1 MSEDDFL
8 ARLRTEARTL
18 RHQPDEVTLA
28 RIRARIHARLEPPRG
43 VADVLAAWLRPV
55 IAMVGAV
62 AIAAA
67 IGFATIEPDVDTA
80 SLTDTTISMGG
91 DSYRV
96 GE

>member
-8 ARLRTEARTL
+8 ARLRTDARTL

-28 RIRARIHARLEPPRG
+28 RIRARIHARLVPQRT

-67 IGFATIEPDVDTA
+67 IGFATIQPDIDAA
-80 SLTDTTISMGG
+80 SLIDTTISMGG
-91 DSYRV
+91 DEYRV
-96 GE
+96 GD